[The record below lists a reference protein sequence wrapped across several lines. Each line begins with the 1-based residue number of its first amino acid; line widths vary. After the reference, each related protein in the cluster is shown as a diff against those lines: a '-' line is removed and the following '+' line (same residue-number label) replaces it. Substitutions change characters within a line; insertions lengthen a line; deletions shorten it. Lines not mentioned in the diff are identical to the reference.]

1 MKATTKITC
10 GELRPLWVKAVTYSR
25 TSSEY
30 AWKSEP
36 IDKPWWKFWKTD
48 YTESPI
54 VTDAEYWD
62 HYMRNFYPWNEIDG
76 FSSISEYQSDR
87 VITISV
93 KLFAAI
99 VNRANKYDRS
109 GE

>member
-25 TSSEY
+25 LNREY
-30 AWKSEP
+30 ACKHEP
-36 IDKPWWKFWKTD
+36 LDKPWWRFWKTEYD
-48 YTESPI
+48 DIPI
-54 VTDAEYWD
+54 ETDAEYWNYLRD
-62 HYMRNFYPWNEIDG
+62 FYPWNEIDG
-76 FSSISEYQSDR
+76 FSSISNYQSER

-99 VNRANKYDRS
+99 VNRAKNWDES
-109 GE
+109 L